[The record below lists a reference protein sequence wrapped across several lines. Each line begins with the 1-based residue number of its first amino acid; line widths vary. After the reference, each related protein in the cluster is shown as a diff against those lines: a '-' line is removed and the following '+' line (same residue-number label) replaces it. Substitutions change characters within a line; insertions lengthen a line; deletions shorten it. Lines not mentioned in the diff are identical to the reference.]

1 MTKQLV
7 NAIILLV
14 TCVLLQWAAPASQ
27 AHEWYP
33 KDCCHNQDC
42 APILKEDT
50 ETVTT
55 IHGTARKDTL
65 ILKPERP
72 SKDLGDHACLVPMD
86 DYGQSK
92 AVRCLFR
99 GRGV

>member
-1 MTKQLV
+1 MKMK
-7 NAIILLV
+7 LLMIGV
-14 TCVLLQWAAPASQ
+14 IAYVLTS
-27 AHEWYP
+27 AHVHAHSWYP
-33 KDCCHNQDC
+33 QDCCQDQDC
-42 APILKEDT
+42 APILKEDK

-65 ILKPERP
+65 MLKPERP

-92 AVRCLFR
+92 AIRCLFR

>member
-1 MTKQLV
+1 MTMKNLF
-7 NAIILLV
+7 AALLLIS
-14 TCVLLQWAAPASQ
+14 TTLPTSSHQAPSGW
-27 AHEWYP
+27 EYDR
-33 KDCCHNQDC
+33 DCCHNQDC
-42 APILKEDT
+42 APILKEDGD
-50 ETVTT
+50 TVTT
-55 IHGTARKDTL
+55 VHGTARKDTL

>member
-1 MTKQLV
+1 MRKM
-7 NAIILLV
+7 ILGSALIV
-14 TCVLLQWAAPASQ
+14 GMSFVGGPVI
-27 AHEWYP
+27 AHSWYP

-42 APILKEDT
+42 APVLAEDD

-65 ILKPERP
+65 ILRPERP
-72 SKDLGDHACLVPMD
+72 SKDLGDHACLVPAD
-86 DYGQSK
+86 DYGQTK